1 MGDEVSIGTYLP
13 VLGLAGKHGRV
24 LGLTDVASILVLDLL
39 DVLLGADA
47 VILGESTLVASLE
60 IESVWVYE
68 CSIDGALILC
78 GRGPG
83 SKGRR
88 ARRCGERQQK
98 ACRWP

>member
-1 MGDEVSIGTYLP
+1 MSVNGTYLP
-13 VLGLAGKHGRV
+13 VLGLASKHGRV
-24 LGLTDVASILVLDLL
+24 LGLTNVASILVLDLL

-47 VILGESTLVASLE
+47 VILGESTLVAGLE
-60 IESVWVYE
+60 IESVCVYE
-68 CSIDGALILC
+68 CSIDGAIVLC